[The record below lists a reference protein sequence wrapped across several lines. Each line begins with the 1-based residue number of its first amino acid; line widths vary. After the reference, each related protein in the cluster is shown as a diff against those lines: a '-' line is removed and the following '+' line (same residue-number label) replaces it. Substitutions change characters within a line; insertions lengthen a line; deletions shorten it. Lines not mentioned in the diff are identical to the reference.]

1 MKAAG
6 LKAVMVKKRDK
17 EIGNRP
23 FLYHLMLY
31 TPRGVLPER
40 DKRSSGRSVRQ
51 QPKQAD
57 HAAGHQII
65 DFRRRRHGPAIAN
78 AT

>member
-6 LKAVMVKKRDK
+6 LKAVMVKKRDN

-40 DKRSSGRSVRQ
+40 DKRSSWEIG
-51 QPKQAD
+51 PPTTKQAD

-78 AT
+78 A